1 MLYSQKYVKHFT
13 KVLQTALT
21 AIVTEMYNSVAKL
34 AVLVILAEMEK
45 LKWKHAKPSY
55 I

>member
-1 MLYSQKYVKHFT
+1 M
-13 KVLQTALT
+13 LQTALT
-21 AIVTEMYNSVAKL
+21 TIVTEMYNSVAKL